1 MKVSEILIEVAMP
14 ASVEST
20 ESMESTESTEQ
31 GNVRTKRGFMVWY
44 EQGDGLRKY
53 VIAKLSQGG
62 DVVDVHSTVT
72 SRNGIK
78 QLYSRRQAKAIAE
91 IIRQEHHGVEPRIIK
106 ASMEKYED
114 GTVSVNVG

>member
-1 MKVSEILIEVAMP
+1 MKVSEILLIEEMMP
-14 ASVEST
+14 EEA
-20 ESMESTESTEQ
+20 STESTESSEQ
-31 GNVRTKRGFMVWY
+31 ESTVRTKRGFMVWY

-53 VIAKLSQGG
+53 VIAKLSQGRE
-62 DVVDVHSTVT
+62 VVDIHSTVT

-78 QLYSRRQAKAIAE
+78 QLYSRKQAKAIAE
-91 IIRQEHHGVEPRIIK
+91 IISKEHPGVEPRIIK

>member
-1 MKVSEILIEVAMP
+1 MKVSEILFESEVATTDDR
-14 ASVEST
+14 ASDTNPTDAV
-20 ESMESTESTEQ
+20 
-31 GNVRTKRGFMVWY
+31 VRTKRGFMVWY

-53 VIAKLSQGG
+53 VIAKLSAGG
-62 DVVDVHSTVT
+62 DVNDIHTTVT

-78 QLYSRRQAKAIAE
+78 RLYSRKQAKAIAE
-91 IIRQEHHGVEPRIIK
+91 IIAKEHPGCEPRIIK

>member
-1 MKVSEILIEVAMP
+1 MKVSEILLELALP
-14 ASVEST
+14 FSSEPTEST
-20 ESMESTESTEQ
+20 ESTESTEQ

-53 VIAKLSQGG
+53 VIAKLTQGG
-62 DVVDVHSTVT
+62 EVADIQSTVT

-78 QLYSRRQAKAIAE
+78 QLYSRKQAKAIAE
-91 IIRQEHHGVEPRIIK
+91 IIRQEHQGVEPRIIK